1 MSDASIDE
9 LTTPITVAEAKTAIY
24 DAIAAQGTDH
34 TLWKPFAIVRI
45 LVTALAI
52 IVAGFSRLQADIA
65 KSGFLDRASGA
76 WLTLLARHVYGVERR
91 TAEPAS
97 GIVELVNTA
106 GGVYEL
112 DPGDLII
119 ATPVELG
126 GVQYRNTTVISLGAL
141 ETLSDV
147 SVEAIEVGSAG
158 TTGADTITVLVTTLL
173 GVTVTN
179 PSALTGLDEM
189 TDPELRDLC
198 RAKLGSLSPN
208 GPKDAYRYQ
217 AVIATRD
224 DGSSLGVNRVTTDHD
239 SAGTVTCTVATA
251 SGALAG
257 DPEDP
262 ETDLGTLADRLE
274 RTVVPIG
281 ITLDLQ
287 SATPAAQTLVVNVWV
302 YDDIGLSETEIE
314 DSSEASVID
323 LFAESPIGGHVI
335 SPDPGKVFRGSIATR
350 VATDL
355 VTASG
360 ITDAVFRVEVPT
372 PGADIELDPDEIPTV
387 TSVTT
392 NVTFVARS

>member
-1 MSDASIDE
+1 MSDVSIDE

-52 IVAGFSRLQADIA
+52 IVAAFSRLQAAIA
-65 KSGFLDRASGA
+65 ASGFLDRAEGA

-91 TAEPAS
+91 TAEPAA
-97 GIVELVNTA
+97 GVVTLENTG

-112 DPGDLII
+112 DPGDLIV

-126 GVQYRNTTVISLGAL
+126 GVQYRNTQAISLGAL
-141 ETLSDV
+141 ETLEDV
-147 SVEAIEVGSAG
+147 PVEAIETGSAG

-173 GVTVTN
+173 SVLVTN

-208 GPKDAYRYQ
+208 GPRDAYRYQ

-239 SAGTVTCTVATA
+239 EAGTVTCTVATA
-251 SGALAG
+251 SGALSG

-262 ETDLGTLADRLE
+262 DTDLGVLADWLE

-287 SATPAAQTLVVNVWV
+287 SATPDPQTLVVNVWV
-302 YDDIGLSETEIE
+302 YDDIGLDESEIE
-314 DSSEASVID
+314 DSSEESVTD
-323 LFAESPIGGHVI
+323 LFAEAPIGGHVI

-350 VATDL
+350 IATDL
-355 VTASG
+355 TELSG
-360 ITDAVFRVEVPT
+360 VTDAVFRVEVPT
-372 PGADIELDPDEIPTV
+372 PASDIELDPDGIPTV
-387 TSVTT
+387 TTVTT
-392 NVTFVARS
+392 NVTFVARA